1 MASAVHADD
10 APTSSLCLQ
19 QGSSSGHEAFQ
30 LDLTRFSGYNSLK
43 VTTFET
49 EREVTLVCSGLDV
62 SDNRKLNLLEALQ
75 SGLLEVFENGKDN
88 PLTFSSS
95 NRPRQSGHMNVPPER
110 SPQSPQI
117 VADIQTDS
125 QDQMWIE
132 TFQPAR
138 SYELRLS
145 ETEGEAWAYYTDKKH
160 SHLSSGS
167 GIPQTSKLT
176 VTRDTF
182 PTAHFTVCSSPAP
195 PTLSAK
201 LIVPETCH
209 ASGIPPFTLVMEF
222 STTSAQT
229 LTLDKSRTALTSCE
243 FEFNGVGQLLT
254 CKDTATGEQVD
265 WPVAF
270 GCFDGDPRP
279 EFPDDADFVELG
291 QNSVWRFEYTLR
303 REGELDESGSS
314 SMGGLEALEIGR
326 SYVAQIGQGV
336 RGGIRGGCM
345 AERRIY

>member
-1 MASAVHADD
+1 
-10 APTSSLCLQ
+10 
-19 QGSSSGHEAFQ
+19 
-30 LDLTRFSGYNSLK
+30 
-43 VTTFET
+43 
-49 EREVTLVCSGLDV
+49 
-62 SDNRKLNLLEALQ
+62 
-75 SGLLEVFENGKDN
+75 
-88 PLTFSSS
+88 
-95 NRPRQSGHMNVPPER
+95 
-110 SPQSPQI
+110 
-117 VADIQTDS
+117 
-125 QDQMWIE
+125 
-132 TFQPAR
+132 
-138 SYELRLS
+138 
-145 ETEGEAWAYYTDKKH
+145 
-160 SHLSSGS
+160 
-167 GIPQTSKLT
+167 
-176 VTRDTF
+176 
-182 PTAHFTVCSSPAP
+182 
-195 PTLSAK
+195 
-201 LIVPETCH
+201 
-209 ASGIPPFTLVMEF
+209 MEF

-279 EFPDDADFVELG
+279 EFPDDADIVELG